1 MIKINRG
8 PAPAT
13 LRVYSAKTVKAMD
26 RKTMVTKAEQ
36 ELEKAIAFFT
46 DPANFKNEEKLT
58 DQKFNFEVY
67 RNPELVE
74 ALEKVFGKK
83 CAYCEGN
90 FAHVTPKDIEH
101 FRPKSEIATGVNT
114 LRPGYFWLAC
124 EWENLLVSC
133 PDCNRSRH
141 HDVPG
146 QDAKVKLGKETQF
159 PLSDEGFRLRKQG
172 SLVNEEGVRLL
183 LDPCTDDPE
192 QHLTFDVKGLI
203 HARSDG
209 NGKLSAKGAASI
221 TVFALQRKDLV
232 EDRLRVLNDL
242 RFCISEM
249 GDWAENHNELTALGA
264 SQAQLDR
271 NLDQIRKVR
280 DKFREMLA
288 LNAPYQAMLREWIR
302 EGTRRG
308 DFAKL
313 EQFNIRLIDE
323 I

>member
-8 PAPAT
+8 PSPAT
-13 LRVYSAKTVKAMD
+13 LKVYCEKTVKALD
-26 RKTMVTKAEQ
+26 GKTKVTKAQQ

-46 DPANFKNEEKLT
+46 DPANFSNEEKLT
-58 DQKFNFEVY
+58 DKKFGFEVY
-67 RNPELVE
+67 RDRELVD

-101 FRPKSEIATGVNT
+101 FRPKSEIGTDNGT

-133 PDCNRSRH
+133 PDCNRSRN

-146 QDAKVKLGKETQF
+146 QAEKVKLGKETQF
-159 PLSDEGFRLRKQG
+159 PLSDEQFRLRKQG

-183 LDPCTDDPE
+183 IDPCTDDPE
-192 QHLTFDVKGLI
+192 QHLTFDEKGLI

-209 NGKLSAKGAASI
+209 NGQLSAKGIASI

-232 EDRLRVLNDL
+232 EDRLRVLNLL
-242 RFCISEM
+242 RAWASEM
-249 GDWAENHNELTALGA
+249 GELAEIHNEFVALGA
-264 SQAQLDR
+264 SQKQLDR
-271 NLDQIRKVR
+271 NADRIRDVK
-280 DKFREMLA
+280 DEIKKLLEP
-288 LNAPYQAMLREWIR
+288 NAPYQAMLRQWIR
-302 EGTRRG
+302 ESTKRG
-308 DFAKL
+308 DFAYL
-313 EQFNIRLIDE
+313 EQFNIRLIDL